1 MTDYSEFQP
10 LALGAGWI
18 VEKNEFLKTDNKK
31 ELLSY
36 RNHISENPLLVLKY
50 EHHERKRK
58 FSFQNY
64 ELYISVWCLKEYP
77 KKYFLS
83 CVRSHLVF

>member
-31 ELLSY
+31 ELLCMV
-36 RNHISENPLLVLKY
+36 I
-50 EHHERKRK
+50 
-58 FSFQNY
+58 
-64 ELYISVWCLKEYP
+64 
-77 KKYFLS
+77 
-83 CVRSHLVF
+83 